1 MDQPAIHGSRILKIA
16 VLKRTI
22 TLHPHNR
29 FSERFDPQ
37 WLVSNKVDREA
48 NSDPFHPTRIFCDP
62 PFSHMNSSSS
72 GSLIH
77 AHYSSETTAPIPL
90 QLQAEPLSFD
100 GLQHA
105 ERKHPAAQHK
115 PSSPVDDDDRKLN
128 AHESTP
134 ENVKSAT
141 EDADSPSLES
151 IDVPRGDSNAP
162 ASTGLEGMERESTA
176 SESRAGSKLADW
188 AEFLGDVDL
197 DTSSATDSTQGR

>member
-1 MDQPAIHGSRILKIA
+1 LHAQLYANTPSPNDP
-16 VLKRTI
+16 TN

-29 FSERFDPQ
+29 FAERFDPQ
-37 WLVSNKVDREA
+37 WLVSNKVDRQA
-48 NSDPFHPTRIFCDP
+48 NSDPFHPTRVFCDP
-62 PFSHMNSSSS
+62 PFSHLNSSSS

-77 AHYSSETTAPIPL
+77 AHYSSETTDPIPL

-100 GLQHA
+100 ELQHA
-105 ERKHPAAQHK
+105 ERKHPAAQQK
-115 PSSPVDDDDRKLN
+115 PSPVVDDDRKRN

-134 ENVKSAT
+134 ENLKSAT

-151 IDVPRGDSNAP
+151 IDMSRGDGIAP
-162 ASTGLEGMERESTA
+162 GGTGLDEMERDTTA
-176 SESRAGSKLADW
+176 SESRVGSKLADW